1 MKITLLFKIQL
12 PRIKVI
18 MKAMG
23 HHAFPSQHDFE
34 KIFIWSLYY
43 HHILPAGKPGSTD
56 SNKA

>member
-1 MKITLLFKIQL
+1 
-12 PRIKVI
+12 